1 MNSNRFVRFPAIMAC
16 FFITSLFLASS
27 ALRAQDSYV
36 AVTNKNLDV
45 ELEDLTLM
53 LLPLSQK
60 ELEVEAAAWHNALTN
75 TLHAVTSLEI
85 QSKQLGRKAALLE
98 DAVDEV
104 EDVIEANQ
112 SGDAEDIADAEA
124 ALMETGE
131 KLEVDPARVEQIA
144 SEATSETV
152 QLVSEKVE
160 ETETEK
166 DSLTQKIASLRLEQ
180 TRMVNRLNTVLDA
193 LENKGGD
200 VTELRLYANVV
211 GGLKIRV
218 EDTSTAWASIYEWLK
233 SEDGGQLLLVN
244 LLKFIA
250 AVVVIILLSK
260 AAGRIT
266 DRLTRHNSISRLLE
280 NFLKVAARRTVFFIG
295 FIMILPI
302 IGINT
307 GPVLA
312 LIGAAGLV
320 VGLALQG
327 TLSNFASGV
336 LILIY
341 RPYDINDVIE
351 VGIGGVTGIVDSM
364 TLISTTI
371 KTLDNKIITVP
382 NNRLCNDSITNLT
395 GSDKRRVDLVF
406 GISYGDDFTVAQK
419 IMHNILKNHPKVL
432 DEPEPNVRVHE
443 LADSSVNFVC
453 RPWVKTDDY
462 WDVYWD
468 ITEAVKREFD
478 AQGVSIPF
486 PQRDVHFFPAGE
498 LAVNSGEPPPPKV

>member
-1 MNSNRFVRFPAIMAC
+1 MNNKRLVSLPAAIPA
-16 FFITSLFLASS
+16 FLISLLLLSS
-27 ALRAQDSYV
+27 ASLRAQDGYV
-36 AVTNKNLDV
+36 AVTTSKLDV

-60 ELEVEAAAWHNALTN
+60 QLEVEAAAWHSALTN
-75 TLHAVTSLEI
+75 TLHKVTALEI
-85 QSKQLGRKAALLE
+85 ESKQLGRKAKLL
-98 DAVDEV
+98 DKAADEV
-104 EDVIEANQ
+104 EDIVEATKK
-112 SGDAEDIADAEA
+112 GDAEDIAEAEA
-124 ALMETGE
+124 ELKKIGG
-131 KLEVDPARVEQIA
+131 KLEVAPERVDQIT
-144 SEATSETV
+144 SEASLETV
-152 QLVSEKVE
+152 QLVSEKGKEVE
-160 ETETEK
+160 AEK
-166 DSLTQKIASLRLEQ
+166 SNLTQKIASLRLEQ
-180 TRMVNRLNTVLDA
+180 TRMVNRLNMVLDA

-211 GGLKIRV
+211 GGIKINV
-218 EDTSTAWASIYEWLK
+218 DDTSTAWASLYEWMK

-266 DRLTRHNSISRLLE
+266 DRLTRHSSVSRLLE

-295 FIMILPI
+295 FIMILPL

-341 RPYDINDVIE
+341 RPYDIHDVIE
-351 VGIGGVTGIVDSM
+351 VGVGGVTGIVDSM

-371 KTLDNKIITVP
+371 KTLDNKLITVP
-382 NNRLCNDSITNLT
+382 NNTVWNDSITNIT
-395 GSDKRRVDLVF
+395 GSNKRRVDMVF

-419 IMHNILKNHPKVL
+419 IMHAILKDHPKVL
-432 DEPEPNVRVHE
+432 DEPEPNVRIHE
-443 LADSSVNFVC
+443 LADSSVNFIC

-478 AQGVSIPF
+478 AQGVSSPF

-498 LAVNSGEPPPPKV
+498 LAVNSGENPSKV